1 MAAGKAAS
9 AIVKGL
15 SKILRDVKSKPSTTS
30 GKRYRKN
37 NPIIGSQGNR
47 PSTKT
52 AVKQNITQRP
62 DKTLATE
69 GTGGTAQTS
78 KTQQAIV
85 RVTPKGRPGGGQR
98 KTVTGQDGKLSKT
111 AAAAEK
117 RVKARELRRAATK
130 AGVGAAGAGIASIPI
145 LMKDDKSATAS
156 EPPKTSKS
164 EKTSKSYKVKKGD
177 TLSEIA
183 RDNGTTLKKLKAA
196 NPQIKDLN
204 KIRPGQSIKIPM
216 PKMKDRKSVYQ
227 DMSKSEMKKISK
239 QKGGNLKSVEAQ
251 KNPGLSKLPT
261 NVRNRM
267 GYAKSGGK
275 VYKRKEGGQVMSGN
289 DLVSSIYN

>member
-1 MAAGKAAS
+1 MAAGKLAS
-9 AIVKGL
+9 AAIKGFRNIV
-15 SKILRDVKSKPSTTS
+15 RDISPKAAAKS
-30 GKRYRKN
+30 GKKARRSISTGFK
-37 NPIIGSQGNR
+37 PL
-47 PSTKT
+47 TKT
-52 AVKQNITQRP
+52 AQRKNQQQSSTTGKIT
-62 DKTLATE
+62 TE
-69 GTGGTAQTS
+69 GSDEQR
-78 KTQQAIV
+78 IV
-85 RVTPKGRPGGGQR
+85 RRTPKGKPGAGQV

>member
-30 GKRYRKN
+30 GKKTRRRMTIEDK
-37 NPIIGSQGNR
+37 PT
-47 PSTKT
+47 TKT
-52 AVKQNITQRP
+52 AQRKNQQQSSTTGKIT
-62 DKTLATE
+62 TE
-69 GTGGTAQTS
+69 GSDAQR
-78 KTQQAIV
+78 IV
-85 RVTPKGRPGGGQR
+85 RRTPKGRPGAGQV

-164 EKTSKSYKVKKGD
+164 EKTSKSYKVKRGD